1 MNRYEQVIHMDM
13 NWNDEQTTEEMDAR
27 NAEAR
32 LKAETVA
39 TLIRDPS
46 KGVHTEA
53 YETLTGWAVLV
64 THNVMT
70 ISESELKRR
79 ATDTGYMWHRNAIN
93 HNDAREV
100 LLADG
105 MSCDDVDRLV
115 ANADR
120 KNPDVIVDR

>member
-27 NAEAR
+27 NDEAR
-32 LKAETVA
+32 LTAELVA
-39 TLIRDPS
+39 NMIRNPS

-70 ISESELKRR
+70 VSESELKRR
-79 ATDTGYMWHRNAIN
+79 AVQTGYIWRRNAIN

-115 ANADR
+115 ANAER